1 MSAADC
7 VYIGDSPSDGRAA
20 AAAGMP
26 SIGVTWGA
34 NGEEALRPHFDEL
47 AADVEEL
54 ISALRR
60 QLGDEK
66 A

>member
-1 MSAADC
+1 MKA
-7 VYIGDSPSDGRAA
+7 V
-20 AAAGMP
+20 
-26 SIGVTWGA
+26 GVLWGA

-47 AADVEEL
+47 AADVDEL
-54 ISALRR
+54 IGALRR